1 MRAAATSRNT
11 LLNNRATVPTL
22 MTPAI
27 LAGLTGVVQGARH
40 ALEPDHVTAV
50 ATVMVE
56 APSPRRGI
64 FYAACWG
71 LGHASMLLFV
81 GGPLVVLRVELP
93 TLVTTIL
100 EIAVGL
106 MLVYLGTG
114 AFRRTS
120 RADAPTSSGPAH
132 VRGRRPFAIGIV
144 HGLAGSGA
152 LAALIALGAPT
163 VAAGLAC
170 LTLYAF
176 GTVVGMVGL
185 ATAAGPLLARAG
197 RLPRPATVIAKAAG
211 IASIALGVVWTLRT
225 ISGALD

>member
-1 MRAAATSRNT
+1 M
-11 LLNNRATVPTL
+11 
-22 MTPAI
+22 I
-27 LAGLTGVVQGARH
+27 QGARH

-81 GGPLVVLRVELP
+81 AGPLVLLRIELP
-93 TLVTTIL
+93 ELLALLL
-100 EIAVGL
+100 EVAVGL
-106 MLVYLGTG
+106 MLVYLGVRTLRD
-114 AFRRTS
+114 ARAPDRRHHDH
-120 RADAPTSSGPAH
+120 RHDAPVL
-132 VRGRRPFAIGIV
+132 VRGRRPFAIGIM

-152 LAALIALGAPT
+152 LAALIALGSPT

-176 GTVVGMVGL
+176 GTVLGMVAL
-185 ATAAGPLLARAG
+185 AALCGPVLARVGRMPKLGAAMMNAAGA
-197 RLPRPATVIAKAAG
+197 
-211 IASIALGVVWTLRT
+211 ASIVVGIVWTIRT
-225 ISGALD
+225 LAGGGD